1 MKMEINIVDNS
12 KMDILRAKEFQ
23 YIRMVIDMKGNLTME
38 EEMGMVQFITQMEMY
53 LSDIF
58 NMVMSA
64 GVIEV

>member
-1 MKMEINIVDNS
+1 MEINIVDNS
-12 KMDILRAKEFQ
+12 KMDSLRAKEFQ

>member
-1 MKMEINIVDNS
+1 
-12 KMDILRAKEFQ
+12 
-23 YIRMVIDMKGNLTME
+23 MVIDMKGNLTME